1 MVDGCLDAESFK
13 AESRNEVTGKRE
25 SLSEEALKEESR
37 ALGPVE
43 CCWEGI
49 AVTRLT

>member
-1 MVDGCLDAESFK
+1 MEDGCLDPESRK
-13 AESRNEVTGKRE
+13 AESRKEVTGERE
-25 SLSEEALKEESR
+25 ALSEEAPIEESR
-37 ALGPVE
+37 ALGPLD